1 MAYKLNKTDGTLL
14 TELVDGQIDTTS
26 SDITLIG
33 RNYVGFGEAF
43 NENLIKILENF
54 ASTAAP
60 ATPIT
65 GQLWYDKSQGRLKV
79 YDGTGFKSNG
89 PIVSN
94 TQPQMVAGDIWINNA
109 TNQMKFFDG
118 TGDPVLVGPIYTDA
132 QGKSGFE
139 VDTVRDKSS
148 VDHTLIKLF
157 IGETTV
163 ALISNDAYTPTLAE
177 QSRLNYTQDI
187 KRGFNIID
195 ADNFRFYGVADSS
208 NSLITDQID
217 PDTQLRIRKTAGQ
230 FLASDANSI
239 TTGTIFIQNSGG
251 LTIGQSG
258 EAKFQATDELTSIE
272 LTGKDDRFRIN
283 LLGSTE
289 YDGFVLTSN
298 NRRAGINMDLGQLP
312 TATLDVNGD
321 ALIRGNL
328 TIEGSST
335 TIETQN
341 LTVDDYNIELGHA
354 DTVITLNAALDATIA
369 GQLAVGETVTQSST
383 LATGTFKTISSDL
396 VTLTLEPV
404 NGTFSSGSDTLT
416 GSAVGLLNQEGG
428 ANAVIS
434 SVVQR
439 SDSTANNAGVIIK
452 GAPSNVNA
460 NDKYLKWLND
470 GTEGDNWQVSDHL
483 NLYDGK
489 AYKINNV
496 VIAQEN
502 VGGTY
507 HELGSAIE
515 VAAGLREV
523 GQMDRVRIKSSMEI
537 RDSGGT
543 PIIDTTAGLQINS
556 GGTVVFNNVKIT
568 GVATTNYATGATT
581 DVANKDYVDT
591 QMESDTIALIID
603 VTDMPQTGFSS
614 LDEQVIDSINFLHP
628 ASEKR
633 INTYARVITTSLR
646 GAVSNI
652 SIGASISTTKIGV
665 DFSDLNVIEPYG
677 TPPTAAG
684 PANQQLVQDIGFTGT
699 TTGDVTLKADDGAS
713 PTANTTRVKRFFKVE
728 DVGGTNTWVTSATGP
743 NGETP

>member
-148 VDHTLIKLF
+148 VDHTLIKMF

-163 ALISNDAYTPTLAE
+163 ALISNDEYSPTLAE

-208 NSLITDQID
+208 NSLITDKID

-251 LTIGQSG
+251 LTVGQSG

-312 TATLDVNGD
+312 TATLDINGD

-369 GQLAVGETVTQSST
+369 GQFAVGETVTQSST
-383 LATGTFKTISSDL
+383 SATGTFKSISSDL
-396 VTLTLEPV
+396 VTLTLEPT
-404 NGTFSSGSDTLT
+404 NGTFSSGADTLT

-428 ANAVIS
+428 ANAVVS

-502 VGGTY
+502 SGGTF

-543 PIIDTTAGLQINS
+543 PIIDTTAGLQVNS

-603 VTDMPQTGFSS
+603 VTDMPQTGFAS
-614 LDEQVIDSINFLHP
+614 LDAQVIDSINFLHP

-652 SIGASISTTKIGV
+652 AIGSSISTTKIGV

-677 TPPTAAG
+677 ATPTAAG

-699 TTGDVTLKADDGAS
+699 TTGDVTLKADDGAT

-728 DVGGTNTWVTSATGP
+728 DVGGTKTWVTSATGP

>member
-163 ALISNDAYTPTLAE
+163 ALISNDEYSPTLSE

-251 LTIGQSG
+251 LTVGQSG

-312 TATLDVNGD
+312 TTTLDVNGD

-369 GQLAVGETVTQSST
+369 GQFAVGETVTQSST
-383 LATGTFKTISSDL
+383 SATGTFKSISSDL
-396 VTLTLEPV
+396 VTLTLEPT
-404 NGTFSSGSDTLT
+404 NGTFSSGADTLT
-416 GSAVGLLNQEGG
+416 GSAVGLLNQESG
-428 ANAVIS
+428 ANAVVS

-502 VGGTY
+502 SGGTF

-543 PIIDTTAGLQINS
+543 PIIDTTAGLQVNS

-603 VTDMPQTGFSS
+603 VTDMPQTGFAS

-652 SIGASISTTKIGV
+652 AIGSSISTTKIGV

-677 TPPTAAG
+677 ATPTAAG

-699 TTGDVTLKADDGAS
+699 TTGDVTLKADDGAT

-728 DVGGTNTWVTSATGP
+728 DVGGTKTWVTSATGP

>member
-163 ALISNDAYTPTLAE
+163 ALISNDEYSPTLAE

-251 LTIGQSG
+251 LTVGQSG

-312 TATLDVNGD
+312 TTTLDVNGD

-369 GQLAVGETVTQSST
+369 GQFAVGETVTQSNTS
-383 LATGTFKTISSDL
+383 ATGTFKSISSDL
-396 VTLTLEPV
+396 VTLTLEPT
-404 NGTFSSGSDTLT
+404 NGTFSSGADTLT
-416 GSAVGLLNQEGG
+416 GSAVGLLNQESG
-428 ANAVIS
+428 ANAVVS

-502 VGGTY
+502 SGGTF

-543 PIIDTTAGLQINS
+543 PIIDTTAGLQVNS

-603 VTDMPQTGFSS
+603 VTDMPQTGFAS

-652 SIGASISTTKIGV
+652 AIGSSISTTKIGV

-677 TPPTAAG
+677 ATPTAAG

-699 TTGDVTLKADDGAS
+699 TTGDVTLKADDGAT

-728 DVGGTNTWVTSATGP
+728 DVGGTKTWVTSATGP

>member
-163 ALISNDAYTPTLAE
+163 ALISNDAYSPTLAE

-208 NSLITDQID
+208 NSLITDKID

-251 LTIGQSG
+251 LTVGQSG

-312 TATLDVNGD
+312 TATLDINGD

-369 GQLAVGETVTQSST
+369 GQFAVGETVTQSST
-383 LATGTFKTISSDL
+383 SATGTFKSISSDL
-396 VTLTLEPV
+396 VTLTLEPT
-404 NGTFSSGSDTLT
+404 NGTFSSGADTLT

-428 ANAVIS
+428 ANAVVS

-502 VGGTY
+502 SGGTF

-543 PIIDTTAGLQINS
+543 PIIDTTAGLQVNS

-603 VTDMPQTGFSS
+603 VTDMPQTGFAS
-614 LDEQVIDSINFLHP
+614 LDAQVIDSINFLHP

-652 SIGASISTTKIGV
+652 AIGSSISTTKIGV

-677 TPPTAAG
+677 ATPTAAG

-699 TTGDVTLKADDGAS
+699 TTGDVTLKADDGAT

-728 DVGGTNTWVTSATGP
+728 DVGGTKTWVTSATGP

>member
-148 VDHTLIKLF
+148 VDHTLIKMF

-163 ALISNDAYTPTLAE
+163 ALISNDEYSPTLAE

-251 LTIGQSG
+251 LTVGQSG

-312 TATLDVNGD
+312 TATLDINGD

-369 GQLAVGETVTQSST
+369 GQFAVGETVTQSST
-383 LATGTFKTISSDL
+383 SATGTFKSISSDL
-396 VTLTLEPV
+396 VTLTLEPT
-404 NGTFSSGSDTLT
+404 NGTFSSGADTLT

-428 ANAVIS
+428 ANAVVS

-502 VGGTY
+502 SGGTF

-543 PIIDTTAGLQINS
+543 PIIDTTAGLQVNS

-603 VTDMPQTGFSS
+603 VTDMPQTGFAS
-614 LDEQVIDSINFLHP
+614 LDAQVIDSINFLHP

-652 SIGASISTTKIGV
+652 AIGSSISTTKIGV

-677 TPPTAAG
+677 ATPTAAG

-699 TTGDVTLKADDGAS
+699 TTGDVTLKADDGAT

-728 DVGGTNTWVTSATGP
+728 DVGGTKTWVTSATGP

>member
-163 ALISNDAYTPTLAE
+163 ALISNDEYSPTLAE

-251 LTIGQSG
+251 LTVGQSG

-312 TATLDVNGD
+312 TATLDINGD

-369 GQLAVGETVTQSST
+369 GQFAVGETVTQSST
-383 LATGTFKTISSDL
+383 SATGTFKSISSDL
-396 VTLTLEPV
+396 VTLTLEPT
-404 NGTFSSGSDTLT
+404 NGTFSSGADTLT

-502 VGGTY
+502 SGGTY

-543 PIIDTTAGLQINS
+543 PIIDTTAGLQVNS

-603 VTDMPQTGFSS
+603 VTDMPQTGFAS
-614 LDEQVIDSINFLHP
+614 LDAQVIDSINFLHP

-652 SIGASISTTKIGV
+652 AIGSSISTTKIGV

-677 TPPTAAG
+677 ATPTAAG

-728 DVGGTNTWVTSATGP
+728 DVGGTKTWVTSATGP

>member
-1 MAYKLNKTDGTLL
+1 MAYKRNKTDGTLL

-148 VDHTLIKLF
+148 VDNTLIKLF

-163 ALISNDAYTPTLAE
+163 ALISNDEYSPTLAE

-251 LTIGQSG
+251 LTVGQSG

-312 TATLDVNGD
+312 TTTLDVNGD

-369 GQLAVGETVTQSST
+369 GQFAVGETVTQSST
-383 LATGTFKTISSDL
+383 SATGTFKSISSDL
-396 VTLTLEPV
+396 VTLTLEPT
-404 NGTFSSGSDTLT
+404 NGTFSSGADTLT
-416 GSAVGLLNQEGG
+416 GSAVGLLNQESG
-428 ANAVIS
+428 ANAVVS

-502 VGGTY
+502 SGGTF

-543 PIIDTTAGLQINS
+543 PIIDTTAGLQVNS

-603 VTDMPQTGFSS
+603 VTDMPQTGFAS

-652 SIGASISTTKIGV
+652 AIGSSISTTKIGV

-677 TPPTAAG
+677 ATPTAAG

-699 TTGDVTLKADDGAS
+699 TTGDVTLKADDGAT

-728 DVGGTNTWVTSATGP
+728 DVGGTKTWVTSATGP

>member
-163 ALISNDAYTPTLAE
+163 ALISNDEYSPTLAE

-251 LTIGQSG
+251 LTVGQSG

-312 TATLDVNGD
+312 TATLDINGD

-369 GQLAVGETVTQSST
+369 GQFAVGETVTQSST
-383 LATGTFKTISSDL
+383 SATGTFKSISSDL
-396 VTLTLEPV
+396 VTLTLEPT
-404 NGTFSSGSDTLT
+404 NGTFSSGADTLT

-428 ANAVIS
+428 ANAVVS

-502 VGGTY
+502 SGGTF

-543 PIIDTTAGLQINS
+543 PIIDTTAGLQVNS

-603 VTDMPQTGFSS
+603 VTDMPQTGFAS
-614 LDEQVIDSINFLHP
+614 LDAQVIDSINFLHP

-652 SIGASISTTKIGV
+652 AIGSSISTTKIGV

-677 TPPTAAG
+677 ATPTAAG

-699 TTGDVTLKADDGAS
+699 TTGDVTLKADDGAT

-728 DVGGTNTWVTSATGP
+728 DVGGTKTWVTSATGP

>member
-163 ALISNDAYTPTLAE
+163 ALISNDAYSPTLAE

-230 FLASDANSI
+230 FLASDTSST
-239 TTGTIFIQNSGG
+239 TTGTIYIQNSGG
-251 LTIGQSG
+251 LTVGQSG

-312 TATLDVNGD
+312 TATLDINGD

-369 GQLAVGETVTQSST
+369 GQFAVGETVTQSST
-383 LATGTFKTISSDL
+383 SATGTFKSISSDL
-396 VTLTLEPV
+396 VTLTLEPT
-404 NGTFSSGSDTLT
+404 NGTFSSGADTLT

-428 ANAVIS
+428 ANAVVS

-502 VGGTY
+502 SGGTF

-543 PIIDTTAGLQINS
+543 PIIDTTAGLQVNS

-603 VTDMPQTGFSS
+603 VTDMPQTGFAS
-614 LDEQVIDSINFLHP
+614 LDAQVIDSINFLHP

-652 SIGASISTTKIGV
+652 AIGSSISTTKIGV

-677 TPPTAAG
+677 ATPTAAG

-699 TTGDVTLKADDGAS
+699 TTGDVTLKADDGAT

-728 DVGGTNTWVTSATGP
+728 DVGGTKTWVTSATGP

>member
-163 ALISNDAYTPTLAE
+163 ALISNDEYSPTLAE

-251 LTIGQSG
+251 LTVGQSG

-369 GQLAVGETVTQSST
+369 GQFAVGETVTQSST
-383 LATGTFKTISSDL
+383 SATGTFKSISSDL
-396 VTLTLEPV
+396 VTLTLEPT
-404 NGTFSSGSDTLT
+404 NGTFSSGADTLT

-502 VGGTY
+502 SGGTY

-543 PIIDTTAGLQINS
+543 PIIDTTAGLQVNS

-603 VTDMPQTGFSS
+603 VTDMPQTGFAS
-614 LDEQVIDSINFLHP
+614 LDAQVIDSINFLHP

-652 SIGASISTTKIGV
+652 AIGSSISTTKIGV

-677 TPPTAAG
+677 ATPTAAG

-713 PTANTTRVKRFFKVE
+713 PTANTTLVKRFFKVE
-728 DVGGTNTWVTSATGP
+728 DVGGTKTWVTSATGP

>member
-163 ALISNDAYTPTLAE
+163 ALISNDEYSPTLAE

-369 GQLAVGETVTQSST
+369 GQFAVGETVTQSST
-383 LATGTFKTISSDL
+383 SATGTFKSISSDL
-396 VTLTLEPV
+396 VTLTLEPT
-404 NGTFSSGSDTLT
+404 NGTFSSGADTLT

-502 VGGTY
+502 SGGTY

-543 PIIDTTAGLQINS
+543 PIIDTTAGLQVNS

-603 VTDMPQTGFSS
+603 VTDMPQTGFAS
-614 LDEQVIDSINFLHP
+614 LDAQVIDSINFLHP

-652 SIGASISTTKIGV
+652 AIGSSISTTKIGV

-677 TPPTAAG
+677 ATPTAAG

-728 DVGGTNTWVTSATGP
+728 DVGGTKTWVTSATGP

>member
-163 ALISNDAYTPTLAE
+163 ALISNDAYSPTLAE

-251 LTIGQSG
+251 LTVGQSG

-312 TATLDVNGD
+312 TATLDINGD

-369 GQLAVGETVTQSST
+369 GQFAVGETVTQSST
-383 LATGTFKTISSDL
+383 SATGTFKSISSDL
-396 VTLTLEPV
+396 VTLTLEPT
-404 NGTFSSGSDTLT
+404 NGTFSSGADTLT

-428 ANAVIS
+428 ANAVVS

-502 VGGTY
+502 SGGTF

-543 PIIDTTAGLQINS
+543 PIIDTTAGLQVNS

-603 VTDMPQTGFSS
+603 VTDMPQTGFAS
-614 LDEQVIDSINFLHP
+614 LDAQVIDSINFLHP

-652 SIGASISTTKIGV
+652 AIGSSISTTKIGV

-677 TPPTAAG
+677 ATPTAAG

-699 TTGDVTLKADDGAS
+699 TTGDVTLKADDGAT

-728 DVGGTNTWVTSATGP
+728 DVGGTKTWVTSATGP

>member
-163 ALISNDAYTPTLAE
+163 ALISNDEYSPTLAE

-251 LTIGQSG
+251 LTVGQSG

-312 TATLDVNGD
+312 TATLDINGD

-369 GQLAVGETVTQSST
+369 GQFAVGETVTQSST
-383 LATGTFKTISSDL
+383 SATGTFKSISSDL
-396 VTLTLEPV
+396 VTLTLEPT
-404 NGTFSSGSDTLT
+404 NGTFSSGADTLT
-416 GSAVGLLNQEGG
+416 GSAVGLLNQESG
-428 ANAVIS
+428 ANAVVS

-502 VGGTY
+502 SGGTF

-543 PIIDTTAGLQINS
+543 PIIDTTAGLQVNS

-603 VTDMPQTGFSS
+603 VTDMPQTGFAS

-652 SIGASISTTKIGV
+652 AIGSSISTTKIGV

-677 TPPTAAG
+677 ATPTAAG

-699 TTGDVTLKADDGAS
+699 TTGDVTLKADDGAT

-728 DVGGTNTWVTSATGP
+728 DVGGTKTWVTSATGP

>member
-163 ALISNDAYTPTLAE
+163 ALISNDEYSPTLAE

-208 NSLITDQID
+208 NSLITDKID

-230 FLASDANSI
+230 FLASDTSST
-239 TTGTIFIQNSGG
+239 TTGTIYIQNSGG
-251 LTIGQSG
+251 LTVGLSG
-258 EAKFQATDELTSIE
+258 EAQFKASDEITSIE

-312 TATLDVNGD
+312 TATLDINGD

-369 GQLAVGETVTQSST
+369 GQFAVGETVTQSST
-383 LATGTFKTISSDL
+383 SATGTFKSISSDL
-396 VTLTLEPV
+396 VTLTLEPT
-404 NGTFSSGSDTLT
+404 NGTFSSGADTLT

-428 ANAVIS
+428 ANAVVS

-502 VGGTY
+502 SGGTF

-543 PIIDTTAGLQINS
+543 PIIDTTAGLQVNS

-603 VTDMPQTGFSS
+603 VTDMPQTGFAS
-614 LDEQVIDSINFLHP
+614 LDAQVIDSINFLHP

-652 SIGASISTTKIGV
+652 AIGSSISTTKIGV

-677 TPPTAAG
+677 VTPTEAG

-699 TTGDVTLKADDGAS
+699 TTGDVTLKADDGAT

-728 DVGGTNTWVTSATGP
+728 DVGGTKTWVTSATGP

>member
-163 ALISNDAYTPTLAE
+163 ALISNDEYSPTLAE

-251 LTIGQSG
+251 LTVGQSG

-312 TATLDVNGD
+312 TTTLDVNGD

-369 GQLAVGETVTQSST
+369 GQFAVGETVTQSST
-383 LATGTFKTISSDL
+383 SATGTFKSISSDL
-396 VTLTLEPV
+396 VTLTLEPT
-404 NGTFSSGSDTLT
+404 NGTFSSGADTLT
-416 GSAVGLLNQEGG
+416 GSAVGLLNQESG
-428 ANAVIS
+428 ANAVVS

-439 SDSTANNAGVIIK
+439 SDSIANNAGVIIK

-502 VGGTY
+502 SGGTF

-543 PIIDTTAGLQINS
+543 PIIDTTAGLQVNS

-603 VTDMPQTGFSS
+603 VTDMPQTGFAS

-652 SIGASISTTKIGV
+652 AIGSSISTTKIGV

-677 TPPTAAG
+677 ATPTAAG

-699 TTGDVTLKADDGAS
+699 TTGDVTLKADDGAT

-728 DVGGTNTWVTSATGP
+728 DVGGTKTWVTSATGP

>member
-163 ALISNDAYTPTLAE
+163 ALISNDEYSPTLAE

-251 LTIGQSG
+251 LTVGQSG

-312 TATLDVNGD
+312 TTTLDVNGD

-369 GQLAVGETVTQSST
+369 GQFAVGETVTQSST
-383 LATGTFKTISSDL
+383 SATGTFKSISSDL
-396 VTLTLEPV
+396 VTLTLEPT
-404 NGTFSSGSDTLT
+404 NGTFSSGADTLT
-416 GSAVGLLNQEGG
+416 GSAVGLLNQESG
-428 ANAVIS
+428 ANAVVS

-502 VGGTY
+502 SGGTF

-543 PIIDTTAGLQINS
+543 PIIDTTAGLQVNS

-603 VTDMPQTGFSS
+603 VTDMPQTGFAS

-652 SIGASISTTKIGV
+652 AIGSSISTTKIGV

-677 TPPTAAG
+677 ATPTAAG

-699 TTGDVTLKADDGAS
+699 TTGDVTLKADDGAT

-728 DVGGTNTWVTSATGP
+728 DVGGTKTWVTSATGP

>member
-404 NGTFSSGSDTLT
+404 NGTFSSGADTLT

>member
-148 VDHTLIKLF
+148 VDHTLIKMF

-163 ALISNDAYTPTLAE
+163 ALISNDEYSPTLAE

-208 NSLITDQID
+208 NSLITDKID

-230 FLASDANSI
+230 FLASDTSST
-239 TTGTIFIQNSGG
+239 TTGTIYIQNSGG
-251 LTIGQSG
+251 LTVGQSG

-312 TATLDVNGD
+312 TATLDINGD

-369 GQLAVGETVTQSST
+369 GQFAVGETVTQSST
-383 LATGTFKTISSDL
+383 SATGTFKSISSDL
-396 VTLTLEPV
+396 VTLTLEPT
-404 NGTFSSGSDTLT
+404 NGTFSSGADTLT

-428 ANAVIS
+428 ANAVVS

-502 VGGTY
+502 SGGTF

-543 PIIDTTAGLQINS
+543 PIIDTTAGLQVNS

-603 VTDMPQTGFSS
+603 VTDMPQTGFAS
-614 LDEQVIDSINFLHP
+614 LDAQVIDSINFLHP

-652 SIGASISTTKIGV
+652 AIGSSISTTKIGV

-677 TPPTAAG
+677 ATPTAAG

-699 TTGDVTLKADDGAS
+699 TTGDVTLKADDGAT

-728 DVGGTNTWVTSATGP
+728 DVGGTKTWVTSATGP

>member
-163 ALISNDAYTPTLAE
+163 ALISNDAYSPTLAE

-251 LTIGQSG
+251 LTVGQSG

-312 TATLDVNGD
+312 TATLDINGD

-369 GQLAVGETVTQSST
+369 GQFTVGETVTQSST
-383 LATGTFKTISSDL
+383 SATGTFKSISSDL
-396 VTLTLEPV
+396 VTLTLEPT
-404 NGTFSSGSDTLT
+404 NGTFSSGADTLT

-428 ANAVIS
+428 ANAVVS

-502 VGGTY
+502 SGGTF

-543 PIIDTTAGLQINS
+543 PIIDTTAGLQVNS

-603 VTDMPQTGFSS
+603 VTDMPQTGFAS
-614 LDEQVIDSINFLHP
+614 LDAQVIDSINFLHP

-652 SIGASISTTKIGV
+652 AIGSSISTTKIGV

-677 TPPTAAG
+677 ATPTAAG
-684 PANQQLVQDIGFTGT
+684 PANQQLVQDIGFTNA
-699 TTGDVTLKADDGAS
+699 TGSVAVS
-713 PTANTTRVKRFFKVE
+713 TTRSLKQF
-728 DVGGTNTWVTSATGP
+728 VTSSGNWTFDQ
-743 NGETP
+743 NLSSSV

>member
-163 ALISNDAYTPTLAE
+163 ALISNDEYSPTLAE

-251 LTIGQSG
+251 LTVGQSG

-283 LLGSTE
+283 LLGATE

-312 TATLDVNGD
+312 TATLDINGD

-369 GQLAVGETVTQSST
+369 GQFAVGETVTQSST
-383 LATGTFKTISSDL
+383 SATGTFKSISSDL
-396 VTLTLEPV
+396 VTLTLEPT
-404 NGTFSSGSDTLT
+404 NGTFSSGADTLT

-428 ANAVIS
+428 ANAVVS

-502 VGGTY
+502 SGGTF

-543 PIIDTTAGLQINS
+543 PIIDTTAGLQVNS

-603 VTDMPQTGFSS
+603 VTDMPQTGFAS
-614 LDEQVIDSINFLHP
+614 LDAQVIDSINFLHP

-652 SIGASISTTKIGV
+652 AIGSSISTTKIGV

-677 TPPTAAG
+677 ATPTAAG

-699 TTGDVTLKADDGAS
+699 TTGDVTLKADDGAT

-728 DVGGTNTWVTSATGP
+728 DVGGTKTWVTSATGP

>member
-298 NRRAGINMDLGQLP
+298 NRRAGINMNLGQLP

-404 NGTFSSGSDTLT
+404 NGTFSSGADTLT

>member
-163 ALISNDAYTPTLAE
+163 ALISNDAYSPTLAE

-251 LTIGQSG
+251 LTVGQSG

-312 TATLDVNGD
+312 TATLDINGD

-369 GQLAVGETVTQSST
+369 GQL
-383 LATGTFKTISSDL
+383 
-396 VTLTLEPV
+396 
-404 NGTFSSGSDTLT
+404 
-416 GSAVGLLNQEGG
+416 
-428 ANAVIS
+428 
-434 SVVQR
+434 
-439 SDSTANNAGVIIK
+439 
-452 GAPSNVNA
+452 
-460 NDKYLKWLND
+460 
-470 GTEGDNWQVSDHL
+470 
-483 NLYDGK
+483 
-489 AYKINNV
+489 
-496 VIAQEN
+496 
-502 VGGTY
+502 
-507 HELGSAIE
+507 
-515 VAAGLREV
+515 
-523 GQMDRVRIKSSMEI
+523 
-537 RDSGGT
+537 
-543 PIIDTTAGLQINS
+543 
-556 GGTVVFNNVKIT
+556 
-568 GVATTNYATGATT
+568 
-581 DVANKDYVDT
+581 
-591 QMESDTIALIID
+591 
-603 VTDMPQTGFSS
+603 
-614 LDEQVIDSINFLHP
+614 
-628 ASEKR
+628 
-633 INTYARVITTSLR
+633 
-646 GAVSNI
+646 
-652 SIGASISTTKIGV
+652 
-665 DFSDLNVIEPYG
+665 
-677 TPPTAAG
+677 
-684 PANQQLVQDIGFTGT
+684 LVQT
-699 TTGDVTLKADDGAS
+699 
-713 PTANTTRVKRFFKVE
+713 
-728 DVGGTNTWVTSATGP
+728 
-743 NGETP
+743 

>member
-148 VDHTLIKLF
+148 VDHTLIKMF

-163 ALISNDAYTPTLAE
+163 ALISNDAYSPTLAE

-208 NSLITDQID
+208 NSLITDKID

-251 LTIGQSG
+251 LTVGQSG

-312 TATLDVNGD
+312 TATLDINGD

-369 GQLAVGETVTQSST
+369 GQFAVGETVTQSST
-383 LATGTFKTISSDL
+383 SATGTFKSISSDL
-396 VTLTLEPV
+396 VTLTLEPT
-404 NGTFSSGSDTLT
+404 NGTFSSGADTLT

-428 ANAVIS
+428 ANAVVS

-502 VGGTY
+502 SGGTF

-543 PIIDTTAGLQINS
+543 PIIDTTAGLQVNS

-603 VTDMPQTGFSS
+603 VTDMPQTGFAS
-614 LDEQVIDSINFLHP
+614 LDAQVIDSINFLHP

-652 SIGASISTTKIGV
+652 AIGSSISTTKIGV

-677 TPPTAAG
+677 ATPTAAG

-699 TTGDVTLKADDGAS
+699 TTGDVTLKADDGAT

-728 DVGGTNTWVTSATGP
+728 DVGGTKTWVTSATGP

>member
-251 LTIGQSG
+251 LTVGQSG

-312 TATLDVNGD
+312 TATLDINGD

-404 NGTFSSGSDTLT
+404 NGTFSSGADTLT

-428 ANAVIS
+428 ANAVVS

-502 VGGTY
+502 AGGTY
-507 HELGSAIE
+507 HELGDAIE

-652 SIGASISTTKIGV
+652 SIGSSISTTKIGV

-677 TPPTAAG
+677 ATPTAAG

-699 TTGDVTLKADDGAS
+699 TTGDVTLKADDGS
-713 PTANTTRVKRFFKVE
+713 TPTANTTRVKRFFKVE
-728 DVGGTNTWVTSATGP
+728 DVGGTKTWVTSATGP

>member
-148 VDHTLIKLF
+148 VDHTLIKMF

-163 ALISNDAYTPTLAE
+163 ALISNDEYSPTLAE

-208 NSLITDQID
+208 NSLITDKID

-230 FLASDANSI
+230 FLASDTSST
-239 TTGTIFIQNSGG
+239 TTGTIYIQNSGG
-251 LTIGQSG
+251 LTVGQSG

-312 TATLDVNGD
+312 TATLDINGD

-369 GQLAVGETVTQSST
+369 GQFTVGETVTQSST
-383 LATGTFKTISSDL
+383 SATGTFKSISSDL
-396 VTLTLEPV
+396 VTLTLEPT
-404 NGTFSSGSDTLT
+404 NGTFSSGADTLT

-428 ANAVIS
+428 ANAVVS

-502 VGGTY
+502 SGGTF

-543 PIIDTTAGLQINS
+543 PIIDTTAGLQVNS

-603 VTDMPQTGFSS
+603 VTDMPQTGFAS
-614 LDEQVIDSINFLHP
+614 LDAQVIDSINFLHP

-652 SIGASISTTKIGV
+652 AIGSSISTTKIGV

-677 TPPTAAG
+677 ATPTAAG

-699 TTGDVTLKADDGAS
+699 TTGDVTLKADDGAT

-728 DVGGTNTWVTSATGP
+728 DVGGTKTWVTSATGP

>member
-163 ALISNDAYTPTLAE
+163 ALISNDEYSPTLAE

-208 NSLITDQID
+208 NSLITDKID

-230 FLASDANSI
+230 FLASDTSST
-239 TTGTIFIQNSGG
+239 TTGTIYIQNSGG
-251 LTIGQSG
+251 LTVGQSG

-312 TATLDVNGD
+312 TATLDINGD

-369 GQLAVGETVTQSST
+369 GQFTVGETVTQSST
-383 LATGTFKTISSDL
+383 SATGTFKSISSDL
-396 VTLTLEPV
+396 VTLTLEPT
-404 NGTFSSGSDTLT
+404 NGTFSSGADTLT

-428 ANAVIS
+428 ANAVVS

-502 VGGTY
+502 SGGTF

-543 PIIDTTAGLQINS
+543 PIIDTTAGLQVNS

-603 VTDMPQTGFSS
+603 VTDMPQTGFAS
-614 LDEQVIDSINFLHP
+614 LDAQVIDSINFLHP

-652 SIGASISTTKIGV
+652 AIGSSISTTKIGV

-677 TPPTAAG
+677 ATPTAAG

-699 TTGDVTLKADDGAS
+699 TTGDVTLKADDGAT

-728 DVGGTNTWVTSATGP
+728 DVGGTKTWVTSATGP